1 MTLSRFTITFI
12 LITAISFFSYG
23 QSTYELN
30 PRFPVHDLQKE
41 IKVIEDTNDKLSPE
55 IILNDTTLTFSNG
68 NNLPKYLNV
77 GSTYWAKLKII
88 ASDTLKDWTLHFED
102 RMIGAPAWSKS
113 NGKVD
118 VYAYQN
124 GHLLFH
130 KKTGVEYPK
139 NERDIKKSWVMNR
152 VGLEKL
158 PINKPTVLIIKVQG
172 NSMGYPAY
180 FNLTARGP
188 SQPFYHQIYQYHNAF
203 NIFMFGV
210 TFIIFLYHLLQY
222 VYLRQKVFMWFSLW
236 LLFCLLTMAM
246 TVGFIIGDVSEF
258 RYPIWLVLANGIFY
272 TFWFFGRSFMDSK
285 RKFPKLDKFILGV
298 SLFILLEIAIMVLYV
313 LIVDPQTSYTNVG
326 YHYQLLNV
334 YTVLSLILSIILILK
349 KDLFARYFGIGSLI
363 GSLALVIGVLWS
375 LGIIKPF
382 ADPFAI
388 GMFLQVVIYSFGIA
402 YRQQQLDLQ
411 SQREKLESQKNLAEI
426 QRIKDLDEM
435 KTKFFTNISHEFRTP
450 LSLIIGPLQNAK
462 RNAQNK
468 NEISISEGTYQLI
481 QQNSNR
487 LQGLIDQLLELSKI
501 ESGVMHLNLIQGG
514 LIKFLKSLVFSFESL
529 SDRSNISLITSFPE
543 EHPSAYFDK
552 DKLDK
557 IVVNLVSNAFKYTP
571 NGGTVM
577 IGVDYTESHIIL
589 NISDTGKGIDN
600 NQINRIFDRFYRV
613 EGTEEKGSGI
623 GLALTKE
630 LVELLNGQISV
641 NSKKNEGTTFKVR
654 LPYTLNLLPK
664 PISIE
669 TSANSTEEL
678 SCLSELNK
686 FEESQEIKAL
696 DERELEGLP
705 LVLIV
710 EDNKDLRNFVKTTVE
725 EHYKV
730 LTAEDGQKGERMALE
745 HVPDIV
751 ITDVMM
757 PKMDG
762 YQLCSNLKK
771 NPKTSHIPII
781 MLTAKAGQTHKM
793 EGLTQG
799 VDSYLTKP
807 IDIDELHLRMKN
819 LIENREKIWEHFKSL
834 DIILIDDLN
843 LKSLDDKFLQ
853 DVTKFIRE
861 HMDDEQLNVDDL
873 SREVGFSRSQLHRK
887 LKALTDKSA
896 NQLII
901 EMRLNEARQMLL
913 KKTAT
918 VSEAAYAVG
927 YSNLSY
933 FTKSFK
939 DKFGIL
945 PSKI

>member
-139 NERDIKKSWVMNR
+139 NERDIKEGWVMNR

-887 LKALTDKSA
+887 LKALTNKSA

>member
-313 LIVDPQTSYTNVG
+313 LIADPQTSYTNVG

-887 LKALTDKSA
+887 LKALTNKSA